1 MTVWHTVA
9 TGAEHVKVSPD
20 LIRAAVKDGDLQ
32 AFAIG
37 KGKEF
42 RLREDDID
50 SWLEARSWE
59 PRGAA

>member
-20 LIRAAVKDGDLQ
+20 LVRAAVKAGDLQ

-50 SWLEARSWE
+50 SWLESKSWE
-59 PRGAA
+59 PKTA